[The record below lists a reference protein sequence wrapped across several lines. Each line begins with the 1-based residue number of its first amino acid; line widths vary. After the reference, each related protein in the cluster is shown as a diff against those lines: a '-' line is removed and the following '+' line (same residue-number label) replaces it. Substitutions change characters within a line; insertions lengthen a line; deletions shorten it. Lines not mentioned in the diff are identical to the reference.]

1 MEDADDDIVMP
12 EGPPPDEE
20 EVEDS
25 DDDIPMPEG
34 PPPPR
39 PGESPSKLQGLA
51 VALPF
56 LT

>member
-1 MEDADDDIVMP
+1 MP

-20 EVEDS
+20 EAEDS

-39 PGESPSKLQGLA
+39 PGEPPSELQGLS
-51 VALPF
+51 VTALF
-56 LT
+56 LTSM